1 MEKLFIIGVVIS
13 KKKLT
18 FCLISQDKILKTGEI
33 ANESSAISYSISQLL
48 QEFDVSNDQIL
59 ICAEHTGQFNYPLI
73 YTCESEKYTLW
84 LENPNRIKFYCT
96 GLQQGKD
103 YRLNSKQIAVYASRN
118 VNKTT
123 KYRQPDSELEN
134 LKKLHQE
141 LCMLEVDSDKMHSKL
156 VEQKNYMS
164 EDVFNDNAKRLIIL
178 LKGLHEAIKSVENEI
193 NRIFANNSFLAQ
205 QLELL
210 TSIEGVDRKVALK
223 MIVETDAFTR
233 FDNCRQFCS
242 HVGLAPVHALSK
254 ANQHLPI
261 HINPKL
267 DKGIKTLL
275 NLAALSIVQ
284 KKDSELKDYY
294 LRKVK
299 EGKDEKVVINA
310 VRVKLVARMFAVIKS
325 NHKYQSIIR

>member
-18 FCLISQDKILKTGEI
+18 FCLISQDKILKKGEI
-33 ANESSAISYSISQLL
+33 ANESTAIRLTISLLL
-48 QEFDVSNDQIL
+48 QEFDLSNEQIL

-84 LENPNRIKFYCT
+84 LENPTRIKFYCT
-96 GLQQGKD
+96 GLQQRKD

-123 KYRQPDSELEN
+123 MYRQPESELEN
-134 LKKLHQE
+134 LKQLYQE
-141 LCMLEVDSDKMHSKL
+141 LNMLEVDSDKMHSKL

-164 EDVFNDNAKRLIIL
+164 EEVFNDNAKRLIIL

-193 NRIFANNSFLAQ
+193 NRIFANNSFLAR

-210 TSIEGVDRKVALK
+210 TSIEGVDSKIALK
-223 MIVETDAFTR
+223 MMVETDAFTR
-233 FDNCRQFCS
+233 YENCRQFCS
-242 HVGLAPVHALSK
+242 HIGIA
-254 ANQHLPI
+254 PI
-261 HINPKL
+261 HKLTDNPHKAL
-267 DKGIKTLL
+267 NVNSKFDKGIKTLL
-275 NLAALSIVQ
+275 NLTALSIV
-284 KKDSELKDYY
+284 KKNDSELKNYFV
-294 LRKVK
+294 RKVK

-310 VRVKLVARMFAVIKS
+310 IRVKLVARMFAVVK
-325 NHKYQSIIR
+325 NNQKYQPIKE